1 MATRASRGSARSRSG
16 QAGAD
21 RGEFYNDEPVE
32 VILPNVPPGGG
43 RPAPK
48 RGSGSGGGGSRGSGS
63 SGRGSGSAS
72 GRGSASGTG
81 RSRAGGSSRSGGG
94 RGGAGGTRA
103 ATGRKRSAPQK
114 RRAPQRRKPKP
125 TKDPVVILARWVFRT
140 LSAGWML
147 IAGTVGFAVRR
158 AGRSARDLH
167 PDHQRDGIGLLC
179 LGLAIVFAAGVWLR
193 MGNPAGR
200 LVYDLTSG
208 FLGDG
213 AFMVP
218 VLLALLGWRF
228 MR

>member
-21 RGEFYNDEPVE
+21 RDEFYNDEPVE

-63 SGRGSGSAS
+63 SGRGSGSGS

-94 RGGAGGTRA
+94 RAGAGGTRA

-167 PDHQRDGIGLLC
+167 PDHQ
-179 LGLAIVFAAGVWLR
+179 
-193 MGNPAGR
+193 
-200 LVYDLTSG
+200 
-208 FLGDG
+208 
-213 AFMVP
+213 
-218 VLLALLGWRF
+218 
-228 MR
+228 